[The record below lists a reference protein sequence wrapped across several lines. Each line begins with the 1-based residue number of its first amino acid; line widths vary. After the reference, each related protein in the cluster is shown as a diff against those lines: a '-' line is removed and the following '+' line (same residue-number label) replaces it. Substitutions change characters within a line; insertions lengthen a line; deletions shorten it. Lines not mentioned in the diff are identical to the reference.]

1 MTANLFSLETTEYI
15 KNIRA
20 ALNAADY
27 EEARSSIILLG
38 TDAYGL
44 ITGVL
49 ALDEDALL
57 TGQTTP
63 VARATGCARLLVE
76 LTDLEHSHRI
86 HVSEALTACTAA
98 ITMLTNRI
106 VDDLVEYSGA
116 ETLGPLIE
124 ETASLDRMGEHAGEH
139 TALTLAGHHLHT
151 AAVNKQIEIES
162 RQL

>member
-20 ALNAADY
+20 TLNAADY
-27 EEARSSIILLG
+27 EEARSSIRVLG

-44 ITGVL
+44 VTGVL

-57 TGQTTP
+57 MGKTTP
-63 VARATGCARLLVE
+63 VARATDCGRLLVE

-98 ITMLTNRI
+98 ITMLVNRI
-106 VDDLVEYSGA
+106 VDDLVEHSGA

-124 ETASLDRMGEHAGEH
+124 EAGALARMGETSHTSITVAGEY
-139 TALTLAGHHLHT
+139 LHT